1 MQSDTRANGRI
12 LVGRRTMLATLGG
25 GAATLALGGG
35 AAIWAGNAWGMVDP
49 AKTGGGRNL
58 ADLFALPEP
67 LKPAPPPLPPRRVT
81 HPAAVTPEGLAEW
94 DMFKRRFVAG
104 EGRVVDTGNGG
115 VSHTEGQGWG
125 MLCAVA
131 FDDPATF
138 DLLYGWT
145 ARTLRRRADRLH
157 SWRYM
162 PNAQIPVADPN
173 NATDGDLFIASA
185 LWRAAWRWGRPDL
198 EHAAQ
203 AIARDVLS
211 LLVRQVGD
219 RTVLLPGANGF
230 ETQGLVTINP
240 SYYVFP
246 ALEEMAALAPSPVW
260 ARLMSDGAAMLSEG
274 RFGRWQLPPDWL
286 RLDRQTGALAPHP
299 NWPARFSYDAIRV
312 PLWLAWSG
320 QPSSAVAESFGAYW
334 SLYQPAPPA
343 WIDLN
348 TNAQA
353 RYPAPPGV
361 VAIGHTATALSQPGR
376 KGVGSIQFPPIRS
389 SPDYYSA
396 ALTMLSR
403 CAWQECWDM

>member
-1 MQSDTRANGRI
+1 MQSDTGANKQFTVARRA
-12 LVGRRTMLATLGG
+12 VLAAALG
-25 GAATLALGGG
+25 GAAAG
-35 AAIWAGNAWGMVDP
+35 WASNGWGMADP
-49 AKTGGGRNL
+49 LRAAAGRPMTE
-58 ADLFALPEP
+58 LFVLQVPP
-67 LKPAPPPLPPRRVT
+67 TPQPAPLPPRRVT
-81 HPAAVTPEGLAEW
+81 HPAPVTPEGLAEW
-94 DMFKRRFVAG
+94 DQFKRRFVSG
-104 EGRVVDTGNGG
+104 DGRVVDTGNGG
-115 VSHTEGQGWG
+115 ISHTEGQGWG
-125 MLCAVA
+125 MLCAVV

-157 SWRYM
+157 AWRYR
-162 PNAQIPVADPN
+162 PNAPIPVADTN

-203 AIARDVLS
+203 AIARDILS
-211 LLVRQVGD
+211 VLVRQVGD
-219 RTVLLPGANGF
+219 RTVLLPGAQGF
-230 ETQGLVTINP
+230 ETQRLMTINP

-260 ARLMSDGAAMLSEG
+260 ARLISDGVTMLTEA

-286 RLDRQTGALAPHP
+286 RVDRETGSLAPHP

-320 QPSSAVAESFGAYW
+320 QSSSAVAASFSAYW

-348 TNAQA
+348 TNALA
-353 RYPAPPGV
+353 RYAAPPGV
-361 VAIGHTATALSQPGR
+361 VAIGHTAAALSQSGR
-376 KGVGSIQFPPIRS
+376 KRPQSLRFPTIRA